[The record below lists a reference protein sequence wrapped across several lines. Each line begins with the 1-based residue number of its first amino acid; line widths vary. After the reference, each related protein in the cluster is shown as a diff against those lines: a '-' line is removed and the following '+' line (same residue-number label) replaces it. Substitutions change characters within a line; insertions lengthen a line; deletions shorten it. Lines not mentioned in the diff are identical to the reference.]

1 MEDFIYL
8 ILLVAWVIFAFY
20 RRSQKKS
27 AAARQESSQPQP
39 ETKKKQFTLEDL
51 FGEEDER
58 YDEDEIPQDITSG
71 YQQVEIPELRE
82 FGWERPGLRNG
93 ITQEKKEDA
102 LSRSSLM
109 KVTDIQEDELQVE
122 ELSSELPDIR
132 ENIRQAVIYSEIL
145 NRPYD

>member
-8 ILLVAWVIFAFY
+8 ILLIAWVIFAFY

-27 AAARQESSQPQP
+27 AAARQASSQPQP
-39 ETKKKQFTLEDL
+39 ETKKRPFTLEDL
-51 FGEEDER
+51 FGEESE
-58 YDEDEIPQDITSG
+58 YYEEDEIPQEIDPG
-71 YQQVEIPELRE
+71 YQQVEVPEHRK
-82 FGWERPGLRNG
+82 FGWERPGFRDG
-93 ITQEKKEDA
+93 IMPEKKENA
-102 LSRSSLM
+102 PSRSNLM

-122 ELSSELPDIR
+122 ELSTELPDIR